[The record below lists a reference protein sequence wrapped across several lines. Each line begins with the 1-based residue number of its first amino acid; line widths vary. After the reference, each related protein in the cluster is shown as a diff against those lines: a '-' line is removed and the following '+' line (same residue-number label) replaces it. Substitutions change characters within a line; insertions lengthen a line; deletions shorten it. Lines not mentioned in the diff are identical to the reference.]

1 MNPTTPASSG
11 STALG
16 CVIGFGL
23 SVALVVV
30 LVLFVPTVMFMFG
43 GLVQLVYIIPLVM
56 HFRKRGQTR
65 TITGLIISAGLTLLI
80 TAACGSVM
88 R

>member
-1 MNPTTPASSG
+1 MTPSTSSG

-23 SVALVVV
+23 GVV
-30 LVLFVPTVMFMFG
+30 LTVMLLLFVPVVMFMFG
-43 GLVQLVYIIPLVM
+43 GLVQLVYIVPLVM

-65 TITGLIISAGLTLLI
+65 TVTGLIIAAAMFLLLTA
-80 TAACGSVM
+80 TCGM
-88 R
+88 ILR